1 MYCSSTR
8 KREWMI
14 EKDGHCGLGEMVH
27 EGLEVLKKGRYVD
40 RFVQRQRNTQATKK
54 GLGTSVKLFDTGYG
68 NPAEIFK

>member
-40 RFVQRQRNTQATKK
+40 RFV
-54 GLGTSVKLFDTGYG
+54 
-68 NPAEIFK
+68 

>member
-1 MYCSSTR
+1 MKTGVLSILFTVASLMPRWKPDVSQEVLTMYCSSTR

-40 RFVQRQRNTQATKK
+40 RFV
-54 GLGTSVKLFDTGYG
+54 
-68 NPAEIFK
+68 